1 VSTPDERLRAVARSF
16 PARKPRAS
24 LAAVDR
30 LRTAA
35 SLPLPARAI
44 AVVGTNGKTST
55 ATYVERLLRGAGL
68 STGLTVS
75 PHLRSWGERVVVDGD
90 PIPEETLA
98 AEVEALNELAADR
111 DELRFFDLVTLA
123 AAAVFRRRGVDVAV
137 FEAGIGGRL
146 DATAVLRPSVVA
158 LTSVSLDH
166 VELLGDDPASILR
179 EKLGIAPPGAT
190 VVSAR
195 LGDELE
201 EVARELWPAMELVD
215 SRDDGVLQRN
225 ASLAEVVARRAVERF
240 GLDAQLGRLDGFAVA
255 GRLQREVVDGVD
267 VLIDAAHNPGAWDAV
282 RSELPP
288 SFVAVLSTSL
298 DRPVDALAPALAGAT
313 VVVATTAWHGHTTEA
328 VTLAAALEGLPVQVV
343 DAPAEATRLAFTRA
357 KDAGVP
363 LVALGSTY
371 LVPHVLDELGL

>member
-1 VSTPDERLRAVARSF
+1 VPE
-16 PARKPRAS
+16 
-24 LAAVDR
+24 
-30 LRTAA
+30 
-35 SLPLPARAI
+35 RAI

-75 PHLRSWGERVVVDGD
+75 PHLRSWGERVVVNGE
-90 PIPEETLA
+90 PVSEEILAAAVESLSQLA
-98 AEVEALNELAADR
+98 AER
-111 DELRFFDLVTLA
+111 DDLRVFDLVTLA
-123 AAAVFRRRGVDVAV
+123 AAGTFERHQVDVAI

-146 DATAVLRPSVVA
+146 DAAAVLRPAVVA
-158 LTSVSLDH
+158 LTSISLDH
-166 VELLGDDPASILR
+166 VELLGDDAASILR
-179 EKLGIAPPGAT
+179 EKLGVAPPGAT

-201 EVARELWPAMELVD
+201 SVARELCPTIELVD
-215 SRDDGVLQRN
+215 ALAAGILERN
-225 ASLAEVVARRAVERF
+225 AALAEVVARRAVERF
-240 GLDAQLGRLDGFAVA
+240 GLDARVGRLDGFAVA

-267 VLIDAAHNPGAWDAV
+267 VVIDAAHNPGAWDAV

-288 SFVAVLSTSL
+288 SFVAVVSAAL
-298 DRPVDALAPALAGAT
+298 DRPVDALIPALAGAT

-328 VTLAAALEGLPVQVV
+328 AALAEVLAGLPVQVV

-357 KDAGVP
+357 KEAGVP